1 MQRPWQ
7 FNPSYHY
14 KTIRSAP
21 PSYSE
26 ELIGRCWKTTAAMTV
41 VQPLQG
47 AIPRSFPPNLQ
58 LDRSILGEFVG
69 KFRNIYKGM
78 MINSGIYSL
87 ETLRWTGPKMLS
99 MPIRCL
105 YVYSDLFL
113 FVICY
118 CFIQVFSWSTLSRRE
133 SWPQCPPTMGAK
145 TGVQNKI
152 FFLDFFKYVHF
163 CAFTVFPFILLLLF
177 YAD

>member
-1 MQRPWQ
+1 
-7 FNPSYHY
+7 
-14 KTIRSAP
+14 
-21 PSYSE
+21 
-26 ELIGRCWKTTAAMTV
+26 
-41 VQPLQG
+41 
-47 AIPRSFPPNLQ
+47 
-58 LDRSILGEFVG
+58 
-69 KFRNIYKGM
+69 M

-99 MPIRCL
+99 MPILCL

-145 TGVQNKI
+145 TGVQHKN
-152 FFLDFFKYVHF
+152 FFLDFFKYVPTFLCFHCFSLHF
-163 CAFTVFPFILLLLF
+163 AISLLCWLGTHYFGNLQHFILHSCKNCGIFLISSNTILQIF
-177 YAD
+177 FKYWTEFFKIFT